1 MKTMMVAALVVGS
14 LVACETMALAGGGF
28 GGGGGGGGFGGGGAG
43 GAGGGGFG
51 GGGAGGAGGGARGGG
66 GRGGLLT
73 AEQTTTVN
81 DALAT
86 DSVYTNLQ
94 AKLVLAQKDAVT
106 AALDAKATDA
116 GVKAKV
122 QAVADIQ
129 TQIAM
134 ERYSK
139 GVKPVVASITADQK
153 ATLDTAPGGRG
164 YTQAYTQLFGGGAAF
179 GGGGRGGAG
188 GGAGGAAGAGGG
200 RGGRGGRGGGGGGAG
215 GGFGGGAAPG
225 N

>member
-1 MKTMMVAALVVGS
+1 MKSMKTMLVAALVVGS
-14 LVACETMALAGGGF
+14 LVACDTIVLAQP
-28 GGGGGGGGFGGGGAG
+28 GGGGGGGGFGGGG
-43 GAGGGGFG
+43 GGFG
-51 GGGAGGAGGGARGGG
+51 GGGGGFGGG

-73 AEQTTTVN
+73 PEQTTTVN
-81 DALAT
+81 DALAA

-94 AKLVLAQKDAVT
+94 AKLVVAQKEAVT

-116 GVKAKV
+116 SVKAKV

-139 GVKPVVASITADQK
+139 GVKPVVASITADAK
-153 ATLDTAPGGRG
+153 AALDTAPGGRG

-179 GGGGRGGAG
+179 GGRGGAGGPGGGRGGAG
-188 GGAGGAAGAGGG
+188 GGGFG
-200 RGGRGGRGGGGGGAG
+200 G
-215 GGFGGGAAPG
+215 GGFGGGAPG

>member
-1 MKTMMVAALVVGS
+1 MKSMKTMLVAALVVGS
-14 LVACETMALAGGGF
+14 LVACETIALAGGGF
-28 GGGGGGGGFGGGGAG
+28 GGGG
-43 GAGGGGFG
+43 
-51 GGGAGGAGGGARGGG
+51 GGG

-81 DALAT
+81 AALAT

-94 AKLVLAQKDAVT
+94 AKLAVAQKDAVN

-116 GVKAKV
+116 SVKAKL

-129 TQIAM
+129 TQIAI

-139 GVKPVVASITADQK
+139 GVKPVVASITPDQK
-153 ATLDTAPGGRG
+153 ATLDAAPGGRG
-164 YTQAYTQLFGGGAAF
+164 YTAAYTQLFGGGAA
-179 GGGGRGGAG
+179 GGGRG
-188 GGAGGAAGAGGG
+188 GAGGG
-200 RGGRGGRGGGGGGAG
+200 RGGRGGRGGGG
-215 GGFGGGAAPG
+215 FGGGVAPAAG

>member
-1 MKTMMVAALVVGS
+1 MKTMLVAALVVGS
-14 LVACETMALAGGGF
+14 LVACDTIVLAQPGGGGGGGF

-43 GAGGGGFG
+43 GGGF
-51 GGGAGGAGGGARGGG
+51 GGG

-73 AEQTTTVN
+73 QEQTTTVN
-81 DALAT
+81 DALAA

-94 AKLVLAQKDAVT
+94 AKLVVAQKDAVT

-116 GVKAKV
+116 SVKAKV

-139 GVKPVVASITADQK
+139 GVKPVVAAITADAK
-153 ATLDTAPGGRG
+153 AALDTAPGGRG

-179 GGGGRGGAG
+179 GGGRGGFGGGAGGAGGPGGGRGGAG
-188 GGAGGAAGAGGG
+188 GGGFG
-200 RGGRGGRGGGGGGAG
+200 G

>member
-1 MKTMMVAALVVGS
+1 MKTMLVAALVVGS
-14 LVACETMALAGGGF
+14 LVACETIALA
-28 GGGGGGGGFGGGGAG
+28 GGGFGGGGAG
-43 GAGGGGFG
+43 GAGGGG
-51 GGGAGGAGGGARGGG
+51 RGGG

-73 AEQTTTVN
+73 PEQTTTVN

-94 AKLVLAQKDAVT
+94 AKLVVAQKDAVN

-116 GVKAKV
+116 SVKAKL

-134 ERYSK
+134 ERYTK

-164 YTQAYTQLFGGGAAF
+164 YTTAYTQLFGGGAA
-179 GGGGRGGAG
+179 GGGRAGRGGGAG
-188 GGAGGAAGAGGG
+188 GGG
-200 RGGRGGRGGGGGGAG
+200 RAGRGGGGGG

>member
-1 MKTMMVAALVVGS
+1 MKTMLVAALVVGS
-14 LVACETMALAGGGF
+14 LVACDTIVLAQP
-28 GGGGGGGGFGGGGAG
+28 GGGGGGGGFGGGG
-43 GAGGGGFG
+43 GGFG
-51 GGGAGGAGGGARGGG
+51 GGGGGFGGG

-73 AEQTTTVN
+73 PEHTTTVN
-81 DALAT
+81 DALAA

-94 AKLVLAQKDAVT
+94 AKLVVAQKEAVT

-116 GVKAKV
+116 GVKAKL

-134 ERYSK
+134 ERYTK

-164 YTQAYTQLFGGGAAF
+164 YTAAYTQLFSGAAGGGRGGAGAAGGAA
-179 GGGGRGGAG
+179 GGRGGRGGRGGAG
-188 GGAGGAAGAGGG
+188 GGAGGG
-200 RGGRGGRGGGGGGAG
+200 G

>member
-1 MKTMMVAALVVGS
+1 MKSMKTMLVAALVVGS
-14 LVACETMALAGGGF
+14 LVACDTIVLAQP
-28 GGGGGGGGFGGGGAG
+28 GGGGGGGFGGGGG
-43 GAGGGGFG
+43 GFGGGGGGFG
-51 GGGAGGAGGGARGGG
+51 GGGG
-66 GRGGLLT
+66 GRGGFGLLT
-73 AEQTTTVN
+73 QEQRTTVN

-94 AKLVLAQKDAVT
+94 AKLVVAQKDAVT

-116 GVKAKV
+116 SVKAKL

-129 TQIAM
+129 TQIAL
-134 ERYSK
+134 ERYTK

-153 ATLDTAPGGRG
+153 ATLDTAPGGAG
-164 YTQAYTQLFGGGAAF
+164 YTAAYTQLFGGGAAF
-179 GGGGRGGAG
+179 GGGRGGF
-188 GGAGGAAGAGGG
+188 GGAGGAGGFGGGG
-200 RGGRGGRGGGGGGAG
+200 RGGGG

>member
-1 MKTMMVAALVVGS
+1 MKTMLVAALVVGS
-14 LVACETMALAGGGF
+14 LVACDTIVLAQP
-28 GGGGGGGGFGGGGAG
+28 GGGGGGGGFGGGGG
-43 GAGGGGFG
+43 GFGGGGGGFG
-51 GGGAGGAGGGARGGG
+51 GGG
-66 GRGGLLT
+66 RGGLLSQ
-73 AEQTTTVN
+73 EQTTTVN
-81 DALAT
+81 DALAA

-94 AKLVLAQKDAVT
+94 AKLVVAQKDAVT
-106 AALDAKATDA
+106 AALAANATDA
-116 GVKAKV
+116 SVKAKV

-164 YTQAYTQLFGGGAAF
+164 YTQAYAQLFGGGAA
-179 GGGGRGGAG
+179 GGGRGGAG
-188 GGAGGAAGAGGG
+188 AAGGAGGG
-200 RGGRGGRGGGGGGAG
+200 RGGRGGRGGGGGG